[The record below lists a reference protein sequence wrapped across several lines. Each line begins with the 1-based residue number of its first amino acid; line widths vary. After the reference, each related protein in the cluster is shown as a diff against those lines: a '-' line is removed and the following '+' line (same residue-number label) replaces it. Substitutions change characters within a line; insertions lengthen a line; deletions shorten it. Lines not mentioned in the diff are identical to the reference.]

1 MFQAAETASA
11 KALRWD
17 CVGWALGGLL
27 GLEQLCIGEKEGGKA
42 QVSGATSA
50 SLATQE
56 PALGTTQLWVPG
68 FHFISSPPQTP
79 GLNAASV
86 TPGGFR

>member
-1 MFQAAETASA
+1 MF
-11 KALRWD
+11 
-17 CVGWALGGLL
+17 
-27 GLEQLCIGEKEGGKA
+27 GEKEGGEA

-50 SLATQE
+50 SLAIQE

-68 FHFISSPPQTP
+68 FHLISSLPQTP